1 MSTQKCLLGFSRI
14 IKSMFSARTYI
25 FSKKFSEAF
34 GLFSI
39 FFCILFSKYIGN
51 ISFVIVKLRSLC
63 CDNMGK
69 IRNVEQKHLLEVPE
83 TCKDTSPSGLG
94 TPAST
99 CCPAG
104 DLVPVFHT
112 SPCRQSA
119 RKRNTTTGQKS
130 RISGLCGFFVSFVV
144 F

>member
-1 MSTQKCLLGFSRI
+1 
-14 IKSMFSARTYI
+14 MFNARTYI

-51 ISFVIVKLRSLC
+51 IAFVTVKLMPLC

-69 IRNVEQKHLLEVPE
+69 IRNVEQKHLLEAPE
-83 TCKDTSPSGLG
+83 TYKDTSPSGLG
-94 TPAST
+94 TLAST
-99 CCPAG
+99 RGPG
-104 DLVPVFHT
+104 GGLVPVFHT

-119 RKRNTTTGQKS
+119 RKRNMITGPK
-130 RISGLCGFFVSFVV
+130 RLISGGLCGFFVSFVV